1 MLQSNNWADLVVL
14 KGVNRVDKHELP
26 KRRIAARLRRLGL
39 TVRTASTAS
48 GYDLIVNGDTRVT
61 LRVAFPSLRRH
72 RVAVAGRQ
80 YQYRYKTW
88 HFNFH
93 HHGKLKERYTDV
105 FVCLAVNPQHTQEE
119 IFVIPW
125 DYVTGKTFSLHGG
138 KQRYAGR
145 YAAFRNRWRLIASAG
160 RRTGTYRRVAV
171 NAA

>member
-1 MLQSNNWADLVVL
+1 MAVQ
-14 KGVNRVDKHELP
+14 
-26 KRRIAARLRRLGL
+26 
-39 TVRTASTAS
+39 TVSTAT
-48 GYDLIVNGDTRVT
+48 GYDLIVNDDIRVT

-72 RVAVAGRQ
+72 RVSVAGRQ

-93 HHGKLKERYTDV
+93 HHGRLKERYTDV
-105 FVCLAVNPQHTQEE
+105 FVCLAVNPRPGNEE

-145 YAAFRNRWRLIASAG
+145 YAGFRNNWRLIATDG
-160 RRTGTYRRVAV
+160 KRNGPLKRVA
-171 NAA
+171 